1 MSATSLQTP
10 VSPDAMR
17 GRARLAGVLYVITF
31 VSIPTLWLYEP
42 AKDHADFVLGAGS
55 SSGVMAGALSEVIV
69 GLAGTATAVVLFPLL
84 RRQSESAALGVV
96 AARIIET
103 ALILTGVVSMLTLI
117 SLRDD
122 VAGTAGADRASLV
135 TAGHTEVAVYNST
148 FLLSQ
153 ALMPVIV
160 DALLGY
166 LLYRSRLVPRILA
179 IAALVGAPLLLAN
192 DIALFFGAYDKGSA
206 LDGLATLPIG
216 VFELAFG
223 IWLIVKGFNPA
234 SHLFAEPDRAVDTWP
249 RIPTPRTSGERDEQ
263 GADVAEGIA
272 GPPARGIS
280 R

>member
-1 MSATSLQTP
+1 MSATSVQTP
-10 VSPDAMR
+10 VTPDAMR

-69 GLAGTATAVVLFPLL
+69 GLAGTATAVVLFPVL

-96 AARIIET
+96 AARVIET
-103 ALILTGVVSMLTLI
+103 ALIFTGVVSMLTLI

-122 VAGTAGADRASLV
+122 VAGTAGADRASLI

-148 FLLSQ
+148 FLISQ

-166 LLYRSRLVPRILA
+166 LLYRSRLVPRALPIV
-179 IAALVGAPLLLAN
+179 ALVGAPLLLAN

-234 SHLFAEPDRAVDTWP
+234 SPLFAKPDRAVDTWA
-249 RIPTPRTSGERDEQ
+249 RIPSPRTSGERDEQ
-263 GADVAEGIA
+263 GADVG
-272 GPPARGIS
+272 
-280 R
+280 